1 MGRNKY
7 ENKSVGE
14 LKKILADHRKK
25 EKKRPDA
32 DASQKRKKKLKE
44 DIKKLKFKLA
54 ELKYD
59 NDQIQLQ
66 KNKYQSQQDAW
77 QSKVNSSKQELK
89 KYRQETQAVSKQ
101 LREALGSQSKG
112 MRRIADPD
120 AKLKELLRDLS
131 TEKRSLQFDDLS
143 ANQERSA
150 MRNIKLLEAQI
161 EVVKKYQKENVG
173 EVFKNRDEAKE
184 KENAIQ
190 SEHNE
195 TYENFQKARE
205 ANTEIWNQLRQ
216 NVQDQTTTKDQIK
229 DLNTKLGNIDSQIKN
244 AMAAFE
250 DWRREERDIMALINE
265 KKDME
270 DFRGSS
276 ESSKPA
282 TSDPKAAPA
291 KAATAPPA
299 ATDAENRPSVQELR
313 AAAQL
318 EYERIQKNIQ
328 QAKRPV
334 APPADSAAESE
345 APPSVKANDPHFAE
359 KELCQQLI
367 AYCKSNM
374 PAEQNSDASPKKKKK
389 KRKKKKIRLSHKPVN
404 FTNFAKVGVGIPIFS
419 TDLAKCIKALED
431 KISSYDN
438 PDEQEDVK
446 EQSV

>member
-1 MGRNKY
+1 MVRNKY
-7 ENKSVGE
+7 ENKSVRE
-14 LKKILADHRKK
+14 LKKILDAHRKK
-25 EKKRPDA
+25 PEKTRPDA
-32 DASQKRKKKLKE
+32 DASSKRKKKLKD

-66 KNKYQSQQDAW
+66 KNQYQSQQDEW
-77 QSKVNSSKQELK
+77 QNKVKSSKAELQ

-120 AKLKELLRDLS
+120 KKLKELQSELA

-150 MRNIKLLEAQI
+150 MRNIKVLEAQI
-161 EVVKKYQKENVG
+161 EVVKKYQQENVG
-173 EVFKNRDEAKE
+173 EVFKNRDEAKQ

-190 SEHNE
+190 DEHNSTFE
-195 TYENFQKARE
+195 SFQKARE
-205 ANTEIWNQLRQ
+205 ANTEIWNKLRE
-216 NVQDQTTTKDQIK
+216 NLNDQQTTKDTIK
-229 DLNTKLGNIDSQIKN
+229 ELNVKLGKIDTQVKE
-244 AMAAFE
+244 AMQAFE
-250 DWRREERDIMALINE
+250 DWRREERDLMSLIAE

-270 DFRGSS
+270 EFKGSS
-276 ESSKPA
+276 ETSKPA
-282 TSDPKAAPA
+282 TTDSKPTQAAAAKTQEDKA
-291 KAATAPPA
+291 
-299 ATDAENRPSVQELR
+299 DDRPTVQELR

-328 QAKRPV
+328 QAKAPV
-334 APPADSAAESE
+334 DAPASSDPASESV
-345 APPSVKANDPHFAE
+345 PSVKVNDPHRAE

-367 AYCKSNM
+367 AYCKQNM
-374 PAEQNSDASPKKKKK
+374 PAEPTKDASPKKKKK